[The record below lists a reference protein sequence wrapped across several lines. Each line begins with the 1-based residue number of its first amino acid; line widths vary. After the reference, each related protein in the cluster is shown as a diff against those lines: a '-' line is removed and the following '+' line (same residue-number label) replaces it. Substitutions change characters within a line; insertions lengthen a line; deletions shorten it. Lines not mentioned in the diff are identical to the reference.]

1 MKIIYKPFIIDF
13 FCAILTIIQAYISM
27 GEYAKELSSGCIDC
41 SFNEVLIKH
50 AIVLIFFPIIIMQLV
65 STYIFKKQYFISI
78 LIAVLLI
85 FVWLKIIN
93 TDIFETRVSSWSSFS
108 NEDIDSFVLKRSFQP
123 ISICIIIYKIF
134 ILILDKYIKKPQ
146 NSLG

>member
-1 MKIIYKPFIIDF
+1 MKTVYKPFIIGF

-50 AIVLIFFPIIIMQLV
+50 AIVLIFFPIVIIQLV
-65 STYIFKKQYFISI
+65 FSIFKKKQYFISI
-78 LIAVLLI
+78 IIIVFLI

-93 TDIFETRVSSWSSFS
+93 TDIFETRVSNWSSFS

-123 ISICIIIYKIF
+123 ISICIIIYIIF
-134 ILILDKYIKKPQ
+134 ILILNKYIKKSS
-146 NSLG
+146 NSLE

>member
-1 MKIIYKPFIIDF
+1 MKIIYKPFIIGF
-13 FCAILTIIQAYISM
+13 FCAILTIIQAYIAM
-27 GEYAKELSSGCIDC
+27 GKYAKELSSGCIDC

-50 AIVLIFFPIIIMQLV
+50 TIVLIFIPIVIMQLV

-78 LIAVLLI
+78 IIAVFLI

-108 NEDIDSFVLKRSFQP
+108 NEDTDSFVFKRSFQP
-123 ISICIIIYKIF
+123 ISICIIIYIIF
-134 ILILDKYIKKPQ
+134 ILILNKYIKQTQ
-146 NSLG
+146 NSLE

>member
-1 MKIIYKPFIIDF
+1 MKIIHKPFIIGF
-13 FCAILTIIQAYISM
+13 FCAILTIIQAYIAM

-41 SFNEVLIKH
+41 SFNEVLIKY

-65 STYIFKKQYFISI
+65 STFIFKKQYFISI

-108 NEDIDSFVLKRSFQP
+108 NEDTDSFVFKQSFQP
-123 ISICIIIYKIF
+123 ISICIIIYIIF